1 MADALKFNKI
11 NEELQKK
18 SKRTGKI
25 IGLIPMHSKMK
36 MQQGV
41 TIVWTRLICGVPFL
55 SVTQKK

>member
-36 MQQGV
+36 MLLDE
-41 TIVWTRLICGVPFL
+41 IMILTRLICGVLFL
-55 SVTQKK
+55 SEIQKK

>member
-18 SKRTGKI
+18 SKMTGKI

-36 MQQGV
+36 MLLDERM
-41 TIVWTRLICGVPFL
+41 ILTRLICGVPFL